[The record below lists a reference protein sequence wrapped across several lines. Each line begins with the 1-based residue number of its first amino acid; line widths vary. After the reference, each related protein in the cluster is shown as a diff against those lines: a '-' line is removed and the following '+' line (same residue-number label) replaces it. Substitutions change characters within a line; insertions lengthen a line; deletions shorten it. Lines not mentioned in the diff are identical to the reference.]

1 MRMDEDIDFRG
12 ASQMTGK
19 IFIILLLSNLIEIPV
34 RWYYLGESSG

>member
-12 ASQMTGK
+12 ASRMTGK

-34 RWYYLGESSG
+34 RWYYSGESSG